1 MTATAQQT
9 LQQIWGYDEFRG
21 QQAEIVDTVVNGG
34 DALVLMPTGGGKSLC
49 YQVPSIIRP
58 GVGLVVSPLIAL
70 MQDQVITLRELGVS
84 AAYLN
89 STLSSHEQYQ
99 IEGQAQRGE
108 LDLLYIAPERLL
120 QPRTLEMLSHCQIAL
135 IAIDEAHCVS
145 QWGHD
150 FRPEYIQLNRL
161 VEVFPNIPRIA
172 LTATADIPTREEIA
186 QRLQLESA
194 AHYVHSFDRPNICYR
209 VAERGSGRGQLLEFI
224 KNEHAEDA
232 GIVYCLSRKKVEQT
246 AEWLKSSGFDAL
258 PYHAGLDHAVR
269 EQNQRQFL
277 ENDATIIV
285 ATVAFGMGIDKPNV
299 RFVAHLDMPSS
310 VEAYYQETG
319 RAGRDGAPSNAWM
332 LYGLNDVV
340 QRRQMIEQS
349 PSAEERKR
357 VERHK
362 LDGMLAYCELSDCR
376 RQNLLRYFGQES
388 KNCGNC
394 DTCLQPPETWDATL
408 AAQKLLSAIF
418 RTGQR
423 FGAGYLIEH
432 LRGKSSDRSKQFG
445 HDQLTTFGIGTDTN
459 DKQWRGLLRQLV
471 ANNLVTVDYESYG
484 SLKLN
489 ENSRP
494 ILRGENPLLL
504 RKIREKQRVSK
515 KSQVNRNG
523 LTGADETLWESLRSL
538 RQRLAKEQNV
548 PPYVVFHDA
557 TLMQMVETKPSSS
570 AAFLAISGVSEK
582 KLATYGEAFM
592 SAIAQASKQAARQA
606 SDDGDMLS
614 DSAAETVNLFAEG
627 SSIEDIAHT
636 RSISLSTV
644 WSHLSNGIG
653 AGELKV
659 ADVVPLEAPEIAQ
672 IEAELL
678 NQQTADGQFKLKPVY
693 EYFGEQYGYEIL
705 RCISSGISC

>member
-1 MTATAQQT
+1 MTATSLQT
-9 LQQIWGYDEFRG
+9 LQQIWGYDQFRG
-21 QQAEIVDTVVNGG
+21 QQAEIVETVVNGG

-70 MQDQVITLRELGVS
+70 MQDQVVTLKQLGVS

-89 STLSSHEQYQ
+89 STLSSQEQYQ
-99 IEGQAQRGE
+99 VEAQVQNGE
-108 LDLLYIAPERLL
+108 LDLLYVAPERLL
-120 QPRTLEMLSHCQIAL
+120 QPRTLEMLSRCQIAL

-150 FRPEYIQLNRL
+150 FRPDYILLSQL
-161 VEVFPNIPRIA
+161 VERFPKVPRIA

-186 QRLQLESA
+186 QRLRLENAS
-194 AHYVHSFDRPNICYR
+194 HYVHSFDRPNICYR

-224 KNEHAEDA
+224 KNEHPEDA

-246 AEWLKSSGFDAL
+246 AEWLRSSGFDAL
-258 PYHAGLDHAVR
+258 PYHAGLDHNVR

-277 ENDATIIV
+277 DNDSTIIV

-319 RAGRDGAPSNAWM
+319 RAGRDGTPSDAWM

-340 QRRQMIEQS
+340 QRRQMIERS
-349 PSAEERKR
+349 PSLEERKR

-362 LDGMLAYCELSDCR
+362 LDGMLAYCELSSCR
-376 RQNLLRYFGQES
+376 RENLLGYFGQDS
-388 KNCGNC
+388 AACGNC
-394 DTCLQPPETWDATL
+394 DTCTNPPETWDATL
-408 AAQKLLSAIF
+408 AAQKLLSAIY

-423 FGAGYLIEH
+423 FGAQYLIDH
-432 LRGKSSDRSKQFG
+432 LGGKSSDRSKQFG
-445 HDQLTTFGIGTDTN
+445 HNKLTTFGIGSEID

-471 ANNLVTVDYESYG
+471 ASNLITVDYASFG

-489 ENSRP
+489 DKSRP
-494 ILRGENPLLL
+494 VLRGENPLLL

-523 LTGADETLWESLRSL
+523 LTGADENLWESLRSL
-538 RQRLAKEQNV
+538 RQRLAKDQNV
-548 PPYVVFHDA
+548 PPYVIFHDA
-557 TLMQMVETKPSSS
+557 TLMQMVETKPATSS
-570 AAFLAISGVSEK
+570 AFVSISGVSEK
-582 KLATYGEAFM
+582 KLASYGEAFM
-592 SAIAQASKQAARQA
+592 SAIKQAARPTA
-606 SDDGDMLS
+606 EHNDLS
-614 DSAAETVNLFAEG
+614 DSAVETVSLFSDGAG
-627 SSIEDIAHT
+627 IEDLAHT
-636 RSISLSTV
+636 RSLSISTV
-644 WSHLSNGIG
+644 WGHLANGIA

-659 ADVVPLEAPEIAQ
+659 ADVVPLEAVEISQ
-672 IEAELL
+672 IEAELVN
-678 NQQTADGQFKLKPVY
+678 NQNADGQFKLKPVY

-705 RCISSGISC
+705 RCVSAGINC

>member
-1 MTATAQQT
+1 MTATALQILQQT
-9 LQQIWGYDEFRG
+9 WGYDKFRG
-21 QQAEIVDTVVNGG
+21 QQAEIVDTVINGG

-70 MQDQVITLRELGVS
+70 MQDQVITLKELGVS

-89 STLSSHEQYQ
+89 STLSSQQQYQ

-120 QPRTLEMLSHCQIAL
+120 QPRTLEMLSHCRIAL

-150 FRPEYIQLNRL
+150 FRPEYIQLSQL
-161 VEVFPNIPRIA
+161 VELFPNVPRIA

-194 AHYVHSFDRPNICYR
+194 SHYVHSFDRPNICYR
-209 VAERGSGRGQLLEFI
+209 VAERGSGRGQLLEFL
-224 KNEHAEDA
+224 KNEHPEDA

-246 AEWLKSSGFDAL
+246 AEWMRSNGFDAL
-258 PYHAGLDHAVR
+258 PYHAGLDHVQR
-269 EQNQRQFL
+269 EENQRRFL
-277 ENDATIIV
+277 ENDSTIIV

-319 RAGRDGAPSNAWM
+319 RAGRDGSNANAWM

-349 PSAEERKR
+349 PSPEERKR

-388 KNCGNC
+388 SSCGNC

-432 LRGKSSDRSKQFG
+432 LRGKSSDRSLQFG
-445 HDQLTTFGIGTDTN
+445 HNALTTFGIGSDIN
-459 DKQWRGLLRQLV
+459 EKQWRGLLRQLI
-471 ANNLVTVDYESYG
+471 ASDLITVDYASFG

-515 KSQVNRNG
+515 KSQVSRSG
-523 LTGADETLWESLRSL
+523 LSGADETLWESLRSL

-557 TLMQMVETKPSSS
+557 TLMQMVETKPASS

-582 KLATYGEAFM
+582 KLASYGDAFM
-592 SAIAQASKQAARQA
+592 SSIKLAARPPA
-606 SDDGDMLS
+606 ENGDILS
-614 DSAAETVNLFAEG
+614 DSAAETVALFTDG
-627 SSIEDIAHT
+627 NGIEDIAHT
-636 RSISLSTV
+636 RSLSISTV
-644 WSHLSNGIG
+644 WGHLATGIA
-653 AGELKV
+653 AGEIS
-659 ADVVPLEAPEIAQ
+659 AGDVVPIEAQEISQ
-672 IEAELL
+672 IETELL
-678 NQQTADGQFKLKPVY
+678 NQQNSDGQFKLKPVY

-705 RCISSGISC
+705 RCVSAGIKC